1 MMDESNTIVGEN
13 MKKWQ
18 VILLTITVLSILF
31 FYRTDSHAK
40 QDSQEGSI
48 VHAILFYSPSCGHC
62 HMVITETLSP
72 LIDTY
77 GNQLQIMGINV
88 ASPEGQGIY
97 QSFLEAWQV
106 PDTMRGVPTLV
117 VGGTYLV
124 GSGDIPAEF
133 PGIVRDGLEEGG
145 IDWPEIP
152 GLKEIITQAQQPTQT
167 PSQPNPNENPPA
179 TTSPSLE
186 PTTEP
191 TSVEETDKE
200 IGVIQK
206 TESPTQVPTQESSA
220 PIIIPEHNEITLAD
234 RFQRDLAGNIMAVV
248 VLIGMII
255 SVFWVLIRIL
265 SSVSSGSKDWSWTIP
280 VLSIIGIVVAGYL
293 SFVEVTQS
301 QAVCGPI
308 GDCNTVQQSPY
319 AILFGFLPV
328 GILGLLGYLAIIAAW
343 LFRKFGPEKWR
354 GFFTLSIW
362 GMALF
367 GTIFSIYLT
376 FLEPFVIGATCAWC
390 VTSAIII
397 TIQLW
402 VSTDPVREL
411 WNESEEDILS
421 KDQQD
426 MAQKMEG

>member
-1 MMDESNTIVGEN
+1 

-18 VILLTITVLSILF
+18 SFLLLVSVFGILIFNVK
-31 FYRTDSHAK
+31 DSHAK
-40 QDSQEGSI
+40 VYDQEASV
-48 VHAILFYSPSCGHC
+48 VHAILFYSPTCGHC

-88 ASPEGQGIY
+88 ASPEGQEIY

-124 GSGDIPAEF
+124 GSGDIPAQF
-133 PGIVRDGLEEGG
+133 PGILREGLQEGG

-152 GLKEIITQAQQPTQT
+152 GLEEIVAQALQPTQT
-167 PSQPNPNENPPA
+167 PSEEIQNGELVA
-179 TTSPSLE
+179 TTSPTMEMTMESS
-186 PTTEP
+186 
-191 TSVEETDKE
+191 SVEETEKE
-200 IGVIQK
+200 IGIITE
-206 TESPTQVPTQESSA
+206 TESPTQIPQEETSS
-220 PIIIPEHNEITLAD
+220 PIIIPEQEQITLAD

-255 SVFWVLIRIL
+255 SIIWVLVRIL
-265 SSVSSGSKDWSWTIP
+265 RPVSSGSKDLSWTIP
-280 VLSIIGIVVAGYL
+280 GLSIIGIVVAGYL

-328 GILGLLGYLAIIAAW
+328 GILGLLGYLAIIVAW

-397 TIQLW
+397 TVQLW
-402 VSTDPVREL
+402 VSSDPVREL

-421 KDQQD
+421 EDHKNI
-426 MAQKMEG
+426 AQKSGG